1 MTSVNRV
8 AIIDYGMGNVLSVQ
22 KALNALD
29 VSSIITSDAREIAGC
44 SHIIL
49 PGVGSFKQAME
60 NLNAKNL
67 VPVLKKEVRENKKPF
82 LGICLGMQLLAE
94 KGMENGETDGLGF
107 IEGNVQAIPDNNL
120 PTTHIGWNNITVKN
134 STYFS
139 NVQDNNFYFVHS
151 YCLNVKN
158 ESDVAATVEYG
169 CKLTAAVQKDN
180 VFGTQFH
187 PEKSQLE
194 GLEVLKN
201 FFTLNA

>member
-1 MTSVNRV
+1 MKSASKV

-22 KALNALD
+22 KALNALN
-29 VSSIITSDAREIAGC
+29 VNSIISDNAEEIAKC

-60 NLNAKNL
+60 NLHAKSL
-67 VPVLKKEVRENKKPF
+67 VPVLQKEVKEKKKPF

-94 KGMENGETDGLGF
+94 KGMEDGETEGLGF
-107 IEGNVQAIPDNNL
+107 IEGRVQSIPEHNL

-134 STYFS
+134 NKYFS

-151 YCLNVKN
+151 YCLYAKN

-169 CKLTAAVQKDN
+169 CELTAAVQKEN

-201 FFTLNA
+201 FLQ

>member
-1 MTSVNRV
+1 MYDMV

-22 KALNALD
+22 KALNALN
-29 VSSIITSDAREIAGC
+29 VQSIISDNVEEISAC

-60 NLNAKNL
+60 NLHSRKL
-67 VPVLKKEVRENKKPF
+67 VAVLEKEVKEKKKPF

-94 KGMENGETDGLGF
+94 KGFEDAETTGLGF
-107 IEGNVQAIPDNNL
+107 IEGSVKPIPDHDL

-134 STYFS
+134 PKHFK
-139 NVQDNNFYFVHS
+139 NIKDLNFYFVHS
-151 YCLNVKN
+151 FCF
-158 ESDVAATVEYG
+158 EPTHASDVAATVEYG
-169 CKLTAAVQKDN
+169 GLITAAVQKEN

-187 PEKSQLE
+187 PEKSQVE

-201 FFTLNA
+201 FLQ

>member
-1 MTSVNRV
+1 MI

-22 KALNALD
+22 KALNAIN
-29 VSSIITSDAREIAGC
+29 VSSIITDKGEDISNC

-60 NLNAKNL
+60 NLYARNL
-67 VPVLKKEVRENKKPF
+67 VSVLQKQVKENKKPF

-94 KGMENGETDGLGF
+94 KGFEDEETNGLGF
-107 IEGNVQAIPDNNL
+107 IEGSVHSIPDNNL

-134 STYFS
+134 KKYFS
-139 NVQDNNFYFVHS
+139 NILDNNFYFVHS
-151 YCLNVKN
+151 FCLQATN

-169 CKLTAAVQKDN
+169 CQLTAAVQRGN

-187 PEKSQLE
+187 PEKSQVE
-194 GLEVLKN
+194 GLEMLKN
-201 FFTLNA
+201 FLQ